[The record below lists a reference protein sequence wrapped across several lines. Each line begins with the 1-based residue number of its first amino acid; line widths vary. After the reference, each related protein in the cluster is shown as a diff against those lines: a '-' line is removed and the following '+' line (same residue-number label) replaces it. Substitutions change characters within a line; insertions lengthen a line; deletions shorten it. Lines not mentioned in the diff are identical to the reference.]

1 MGGEGGE
8 GVWVVTCV
16 RCEWERGGGENVSVA
31 WSRRCWAVR
40 SARKSAPPEVG
51 GSQNTATPI
60 QLFEV
65 R

>member
-1 MGGEGGE
+1 M
-8 GVWVVTCV
+8 VTCV